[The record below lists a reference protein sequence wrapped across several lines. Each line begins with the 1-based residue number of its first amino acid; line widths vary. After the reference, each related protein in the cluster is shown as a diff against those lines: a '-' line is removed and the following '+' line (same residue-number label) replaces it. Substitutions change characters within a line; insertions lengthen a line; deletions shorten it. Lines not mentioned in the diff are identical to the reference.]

1 MTYIMKNRTPTLF
14 ATVAVVG
21 GLLATACGYQARLT
35 SILVKPDTS
44 VAVHGSQ
51 QFTAE
56 GRDARGDLF
65 AISPTWS
72 VVANGG
78 AINRAGLF
86 TAGATAG
93 TFPNT
98 VKATV
103 GNISGT
109 ASVIVTPRPTALATI
124 TLTPT
129 GPNSL
134 PATTTRQFLAQG
146 KDSAGYDFAFSP
158 TWSVVAGGGTISNT
172 GLFTAGTMPG
182 VYANTVKASWGNV
195 AGYATVT
202 VGSSAASIATM
213 QELVHFAYDKSDLTD
228 VSREALNSKV
238 SVFKANP
245 TMRILIVGHT
255 DDRGTGAYNLALGT
269 RRAEAVRDYLVAQG
283 VATNRIELETR
294 GETQPLAA
302 GSSDEAMAQNRRGAF
317 RIILVD
323 AVSMMPRKM

>member
-1 MTYIMKNRTPTLF
+1 MTYFMKHRTPTPF
-14 ATVAVVG
+14 ATVAAVAFLV
-21 GLLATACGYQARLT
+21 TACGYHPRLE
-35 SILVKPDTS
+35 SITVTPNTS

-51 QFTAE
+51 QFIAE
-56 GRDARGDLF
+56 GRDGRGDIF
-65 AISPTWS
+65 EISPTWS
-72 VVANGG
+72 IVANGG
-78 AINRAGLF
+78 SINDAGLF
-86 TAGATAG
+86 TAGTTAG

-98 VKATV
+98 VRATEGDV
-103 GNISGT
+103 SGT
-109 ASVIVTPRPTALATI
+109 ASVIVTPRLPLLATI
-124 TLTPT
+124 TLTST
-129 GPNSL
+129 GPDSL

-182 VYANTVKASWGNV
+182 VYANTIKASWGNV

-228 VSREALNSKV
+228 TSRATLDGKV
-238 SVFKANP
+238 RVFQSNP
-245 TMRILIVGHT
+245 AMRILIVGHT

-283 VATNRIELETR
+283 VATSRIELETR
-294 GETQPLAA
+294 GETQPMTGGDTESAWA
-302 GSSDEAMAQNRRGAF
+302 DNRRGAF
-317 RIILVD
+317 RILVVTD
-323 AVSMMPRKM
+323 PATQPTR